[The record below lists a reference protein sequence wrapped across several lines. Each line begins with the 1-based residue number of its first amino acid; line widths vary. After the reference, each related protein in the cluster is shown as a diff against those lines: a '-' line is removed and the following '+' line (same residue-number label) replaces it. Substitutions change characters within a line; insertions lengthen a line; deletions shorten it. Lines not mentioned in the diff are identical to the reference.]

1 MKGVPVEIMT
11 AQSVDETLSVVLGPD
26 HGIRSHTFDIIGNLA
41 VAGVGLTGKLALEAA
56 SATDAVGDWAPLG
69 GGPIDLSTMVPS
81 AAATKVRMSISF
93 TDIILNAVR
102 GRIDVVVAGG
112 TVSLVYTGQ

>member
-1 MKGVPVEIMT
+1 
-11 AQSVDETLSVVLGPD
+11 
-26 HGIRSHTFDIIGNLA
+26 
-41 VAGVGLTGKLALEAA
+41 
-56 SATDAVGDWAPLG
+56 
-69 GGPIDLSTMVPS
+69 MVPS